1 MAVAGD
7 VGFTAKLAQYGL
19 GYPPP
24 DQVVIRQQHFD
35 VERLGEGRDVLAA
48 RRRLHGGFGD
58 GEEIGQGN
66 SSCVRLTGLVMQA
79 ARPSSAARCAQRRQ
93 RASAA

>member
-1 MAVAGD
+1 MIDTAIRDAMIYDGSGAPAVAGD
-7 VGFTAKLAQYGL
+7 VGFTAKPAQYGL

-48 RRRLHGGFGD
+48 RRRLHGGFGG
-58 GEEIGQGN
+58 GEEIG
-66 SSCVRLTGLVMQA
+66 
-79 ARPSSAARCAQRRQ
+79 
-93 RASAA
+93 